1 MSKTIELPSIL
12 SFERKLE
19 TSDALMYAGNWQ
31 DIENNAATWQ
41 KIAITK
47 RYNRSTQSAY
57 AIEDAKKSEPNPV
70 ASDSDD
76 ANLPHD
82 KDTLKVTFSTRVI
95 GNIGQ
100 PFACNEPDF
109 EALLSQKIN
118 AFKDEDEL
126 KTLAYRYAYNIAN
139 GRFLWRNRVCAEQVK
154 IEVYQGEADK
164 PLAFIAKD
172 FSLQNF
178 DKNSTDNNLQ
188 ALAQIIQSGL
198 NAQDDFT
205 LVKVIAY
212 VKLGNGQHVFPSQ
225 EMNMGEKGKV
235 LFQLDHCAAI
245 HNVKIG
251 NALRTIDNWYADAEF
266 PIAVEPYG
274 SVTQRGQAYRKT
286 KNDLYTLIMD
296 WLNGKVVTTDD
307 KNYVVANLIR
317 GGLFQGESK
326 KKKG

>member
-19 TSDALMYAGNWQ
+19 TSDALMYAGKWQ
-31 DIENNAATWQ
+31 DIENNAAAWQ
-41 KIAITK
+41 KIVITK

-57 AIEDAKKSEPNPV
+57 GIEDVKKSEPNPV

-82 KDTLKVTFSTRVI
+82 KDTLKIIFSTRVI

-109 EALLSQKIN
+109 ETLMRKKIN
-118 AFKDEDEL
+118 EFKEEDHF

-139 GRFLWRNRVCAEQVK
+139 GRFLWRNRVSAEKVT
-154 IEVYQGEADK
+154 IEVYQGEEGK
-164 PLAFIAKD
+164 PLVFDART

-178 DKNSTDNNLQ
+178 DKNSEDINLQ
-188 ALAQIIQSGL
+188 ALAQIIQTGL
-198 NAQDDFT
+198 NADDDFT
-205 LVKVIAY
+205 FLKVIAY

-251 NALRTIDNWYADAEF
+251 NALRTLDDWYKSAEF
-266 PIAVEPYG
+266 PIAAEPYG
-274 SVTQRGQAYRKT
+274 AVTQRGQAYRKST
-286 KNDLYTLIMD
+286 NDLYTLIKN
-296 WLNGKVVTTDD
+296 WLNGNDITTND

-317 GGLFQGESK
+317 GGLFQGDSK
-326 KKKG
+326 K